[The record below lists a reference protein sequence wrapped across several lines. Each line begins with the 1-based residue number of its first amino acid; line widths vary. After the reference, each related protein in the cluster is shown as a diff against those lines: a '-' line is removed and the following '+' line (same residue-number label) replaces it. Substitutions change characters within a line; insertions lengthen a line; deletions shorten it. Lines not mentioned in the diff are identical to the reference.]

1 MLRIWV
7 NVLTFLL
14 VSPVVSAQSPLFTS
28 SINLVHVG
36 VTVVDEDGEPVVDL
50 SPEDLEIY
58 EDGEL
63 QEIQYFSRGMN
74 VDNESLP
81 MHLGVLLDASA
92 SMGGNDERLAKTAA
106 IRFLNT
112 ITYAANFCIS

>member
-50 SPEDLEIY
+50 SQE
-58 EDGEL
+58 EL
-63 QEIQYFSRGMN
+63 
-74 VDNESLP
+74 
-81 MHLGVLLDASA
+81 
-92 SMGGNDERLAKTAA
+92 
-106 IRFLNT
+106 
-112 ITYAANFCIS
+112 